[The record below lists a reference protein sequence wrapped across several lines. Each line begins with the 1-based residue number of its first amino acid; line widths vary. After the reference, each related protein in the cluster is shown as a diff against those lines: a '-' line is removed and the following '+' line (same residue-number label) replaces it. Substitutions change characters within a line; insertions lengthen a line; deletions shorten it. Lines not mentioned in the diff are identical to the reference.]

1 MLFWVVGGSLV
12 VDATR
17 SEAAGD
23 SGVVGL
29 VDAAGALLSSVSFSS
44 GSFSSVSFSSVSFL
58 LESFESPE
66 AAAAGA
72 PSRAIVAVG
81 VPWGNGKNK
90 LSSFLLQQTLL
101 TSRFWS
107 QQYWLPWLE
116 HCWTAWAPKSDL
128 SVQLIRKDARREGSV
143 GCSLLVQ
150 KPGQADDCQDLSVQV

>member
-1 MLFWVVGGSLV
+1 MLFWVVGGLVV

-17 SEAAGD
+17 PEDADG

-29 VDAAGALLSSVSFSS
+29 VDAAGGSFSSVSFSS
-44 GSFSSVSFSSVSFL
+44 GSFSSVSFSSVSLL
-58 LESFESPE
+58 LESFESAE

-72 PSRAIVAVG
+72 PSRSIVAVG
-81 VPWGNGKNK
+81 LPWGNGKNK
-90 LSSFLLQQTLL
+90 LSSFLSQQTLL

-107 QQYWLPWLE
+107 QQYWLPWSE

-128 SVQLIRKDARREGSV
+128 SVQSIRKQARRAGSV